1 MDHFRRIYKN
11 HGNSI
16 GYWEGRVEGAVV
28 TMTHAKSIDGSPVD
42 TVYLAKGKNMGRAN
56 ATTPAQQAVLELES
70 RTKKKLDKGYVLSVE
85 AAKKPVSNALGLPQ
99 PMLATPID
107 KVNPESIDW
116 SSAYVQPKLD
126 GHRCLYKDG
135 MLYSRGGKEIDMPHI
150 LKAIKD
156 SPLSHLHLD
165 GELYIHGVP
174 LQHLSSLIKKKRLE
188 TAQIEYHIYDIV
200 NNEPF
205 VWRSITLVNLM
216 SLMCAA
222 SDAKL
227 IPEFPLKLVETLR
240 VTTMGEVLARHAH
253 YRDEWYEGTMLRF
266 GDESYMEGKRSRK
279 LLKIKEFQD
288 DEFRIIGYK
297 QGKPRMRGS
306 RCLRVPVWE
315 CAVGD
320 LSFDVTAPGTMHD
333 KEEAW
338 LARDTYIGR
347 LLTVKYHYLSEKG
360 IPQLPVALQYKEAL

>member
-56 ATTPAQQAVLELES
+56 ATTDAQQAILELES
-70 RTKKKLDKGYVLSVE
+70 RTKKKLDKGYVLTID
-85 AAKKPVSNALGLPQ
+85 AAKKPVTNSLGLAQ

-107 KVNPESIDW
+107 KINPGSIEWD
-116 SSAYVQPKLD
+116 STFVQPKLD

-135 MLYSRGGKEIDMPHI
+135 MLYSRGGKEILMPHI
-150 LKAIKD
+150 LEAIKD
-156 SPLSHLHLD
+156 SPLDGMHLD
-165 GELYIHGVP
+165 GELYNHGTP
-174 LQHLSSLIKKKRLE
+174 LQVISKLIKKPRPE
-188 TAQIEYHIYDIV
+188 SVQIQYHIYDV
-200 NNEPF
+200 VENSFFNLRHF
-205 VWRSITLVNLM
+205 KLQSAMDALSSSARRS
-216 SLMCAA
+216 
-222 SDAKL
+222 
-227 IPEFPLKLVETLR
+227 LKNVETIP
-240 VTTMGEVLARHAH
+240 VKNMEEVLELHAN
-253 YRDEWYEGTMLRF
+253 YRESGYEGTMLRF
-266 GDESYMEGKRSRK
+266 GYENYPVGKRSRK

-288 DEFRIIGYK
+288 SEFCIMGYK
-297 QGKPRMRGS
+297 QGKPYIRGS
-306 RCLRVPVWE
+306 RSYRVPVWE

-320 LSFDVTAPGTMHD
+320 ASFDVTAPGSMEE

-347 LLTVKYHYLSEKG
+347 MLTVKYHYLSEKG
-360 IPQLPVALQYKEAL
+360 IPQLPVGLQYQEAF